1 VRATRQAFL
10 PRIRGSWGSWGC
22 PQNTAPDHSKRGFL
36 MVNKNSN
43 IVSCSSSWPP
53 HKHNMKLQ
61 SQLGELGTWNWELF
75 QRAMTTLRRRLP
87 QFLLTF
93 MFFYEPVSKL
103 LLEHNPLAISF
114 KIIFKLVI
122 NCIRAVL

>member
-1 VRATRQAFL
+1 
-10 PRIRGSWGSWGC
+10 
-22 PQNTAPDHSKRGFL
+22 
-36 MVNKNSN
+36 
-43 IVSCSSSWPP
+43 
-53 HKHNMKLQ
+53 MKLQ